1 MTKDQDN
8 EKGFTPRIIKGGI
21 SHEKES
27 GKKKNKLTPKQEK
40 FCQGI
45 VFEKLS
51 ASESYRQAYNT
62 ENMKPS
68 SIWTEASKLL
78 SNPMVTRRIDSLR
91 SQIEVQKLSSAL
103 SEREKIL
110 KHLWVMAE
118 EDKVSDSTR
127 VRSLELLGKTI
138 GLFSD
143 RIEISETKTEEELEK
158 ALKEK
163 LVSLSER
170 INK

>member
-1 MTKDQDN
+1 
-8 EKGFTPRIIKGGI
+8 
-21 SHEKES
+21 
-27 GKKKNKLTPKQEK
+27 
-40 FCQGI
+40 
-45 VFEKLS
+45 
-51 ASESYRQAYNT
+51 
-62 ENMKPS
+62 MKPS